1 MSMLRQIQADFERAI
16 LGEPGAQEA
25 MAAHVYAQ
33 CGLGAAERVAI
44 YRTAYRMR
52 MRASLAAAFPS
63 TLALAGEV
71 LFAVLADSY
80 VAAHRS
86 PHANLRWYGEDFGP
100 FVARSQPGLAWIG
113 ELAALE
119 WALGLAFDAP
129 DAEVIS
135 LADLSQLAPAAWGGL
150 AFSLHPAVRVLTLA
164 TNAGA
169 LWQTMSDA
177 QDAQDAPA
185 GALLAAPQAWLVWR
199 PGHQPHLRA
208 LDAAE
213 AQALRALAA
222 GASFGHLCAAAPDG
236 GVAPAQRMAGYLQGW
251 LSDGLLSSLISTAR

>member
-25 MAAHVYAQ
+25 MAAHVNAQ

-52 MRASLAAAFPS
+52 MRASLAAAFP
-63 TLALAGEV
+63 TTRALAGEV

-100 FVARSQPGLAWIG
+100 FVARCQPGLAFLG

-129 DAEVIS
+129 DAEAIS

-164 TNAGA
+164 SNAGA
-169 LWQTMSDA
+169 LWQAMSDA
-177 QDAQDAPA
+177 QEAPA
-185 GALLAAPQAWLVWR
+185 GSLLAAPQAWLVWR

-222 GASFGHLCAAAPDG
+222 GATFGHLCVG
-236 GVAPAQRMAGYLQGW
+236 APAQRMAGYLQGW
-251 LSDGLLSSLISTAR
+251 LSDGLLSSLIDTGR